1 LDIIISA
8 KLMVI
13 EYLCFITGRFV
24 LKIKLI
30 IYCR

>member
-1 LDIIISA
+1 
-8 KLMVI
+8 MVI